1 MSEEREKD
9 TVPVINP
16 DDMGLWQL
24 LFVAHLR
31 GKSAANEVLTGER
44 PAVDQTKLERND
56 RGELT
61 VKSSKYKKSV
71 KALMTAW
78 DKKNNIAFSQR
89 LLNHVLTMQNAQ
101 TLY

>member
-1 MSEEREKD
+1 MSEEKEKD
-9 TVPVINP
+9 SVPVINP

-31 GKSAANEVLTGER
+31 GKSAANEVLTQER
-44 PAVDQTKLERND
+44 PVVDQTKLERNE
-56 RGELT
+56 RGELS

-78 DKKNNIAFSQR
+78 DKQHSILS
-89 LLNHVLTMQNAQ
+89 VS
-101 TLY
+101 